1 MVMQQKVLVSDGSE
15 RRGAADRRT
24 KSTPRFSWY
33 SFTGGR
39 RRSVRRDEERE
50 GTFVDL
56 YDWPLLAVLA
66 WISVANVADSFFTLH
81 HLQAGGIELNP
92 VAEALLRTGH
102 LGFVS
107 IKCGLISL
115 ALLVLLMHK
124 NFAAARLGI
133 WLSGIAY
140 TVLLGYHLLLLG

>member
-1 MVMQQKVLVSDGSE
+1 MV
-15 RRGAADRRT
+15 
-24 KSTPRFSWY
+24 
-33 SFTGGR
+33 GGR
-39 RRSVRRDEERE
+39 RRAVRRDEERE

-56 YDWPLLAVLA
+56 CDWPLLGVLA

-92 VAEALLRTGH
+92 VAEMLLRTGH
-102 LGFVS
+102 FGFVS

-133 WLSGIAY
+133 WVSGIAY

>member
-1 MVMQQKVLVSDGSE
+1 MTTAINSQSDSE
-15 RRGAADRRT
+15 RRGRIDRRRS
-24 KSTPRFSWY
+24 STPRISRY
-33 SFTGGR
+33 SLTGGR
-39 RRSVRRDEERE
+39 RRDVRRGAERE

-56 YDWPLLAVLA
+56 YDWPLLGVLA
-66 WISVANVADSFFTLH
+66 WIAVANVADSFFTLH
-81 HLQAGGIELNP
+81 HLQAGGVELNP
-92 VAEALLRTGH
+92 IAEQLLRTGH

-133 WLSGIAY
+133 WIAGVAY
-140 TVLLGYHLLLLG
+140 TLLFAYHLLLLGV